1 MGYTDND
8 FTPANGSGVIS
19 VGNAITGLIVFREQL
34 IIFSQQKISRLVGNT
49 LAMVGLPTEVKEVTD
64 AEGNTC
70 QNVPM
75 LLSLVH
81 ALVLGFLTVVVLN
94 YLASRK

>member
-1 MGYTDND
+1 MFSSSKSPMSKNGNTIALVVAVL
-8 FTPANGSGVIS
+8 FVVVTLPA
-19 VGNAITGLIVFREQL
+19 TW
-34 IIFSQQKISRLVGNT
+34 KLVGNT

-64 AEGNTC
+64 DEGNTC

>member
-1 MGYTDND
+1 MSKNGNTIA
-8 FTPANGSGVIS
+8 FVVSVLFIFVTLPA
-19 VGNAITGLIVFREQL
+19 TW
-34 IIFSQQKISRLVGNT
+34 KLVGNT

-81 ALVLGFLTVVVLN
+81 ALVLGFLTVIILN
-94 YLASRK
+94 YIASRK

>member
-1 MGYTDND
+1 MSKNGNTIALVVAVL
-8 FTPANGSGVIS
+8 FVVVTLPA
-19 VGNAITGLIVFREQL
+19 TW
-34 IIFSQQKISRLVGNT
+34 KLVGNT

-64 AEGNTC
+64 DEGNTC

>member
-1 MGYTDND
+1 MFSSSKSPMSKNGNTIALVVAVL
-8 FTPANGSGVIS
+8 FVVVTLPA
-19 VGNAITGLIVFREQL
+19 TW
-34 IIFSQQKISRLVGNT
+34 KLVGNT

-75 LLSLVH
+75 LLSLIH
-81 ALVLGFLTVVVLN
+81 AVVLGLLTVVVLN
-94 YLASRK
+94 WWTSRK

>member
-1 MGYTDND
+1 MFSSSKSPMSKNGNTIALVVAVL
-8 FTPANGSGVIS
+8 FVVVTLPA
-19 VGNAITGLIVFREQL
+19 TW
-34 IIFSQQKISRLVGNT
+34 KLVGNT

-81 ALVLGFLTVVVLN
+81 AVVLGLLTVVVLN
-94 YLASRK
+94 WWTSRK

>member
-1 MGYTDND
+1 MFSSSKSPMSKNGNTIA
-8 FTPANGSGVIS
+8 FVVSVLFIFVTLPA
-19 VGNAITGLIVFREQL
+19 TW
-34 IIFSQQKISRLVGNT
+34 KLVGNT

-81 ALVLGFLTVVVLN
+81 ALVLGFLTVIILN
-94 YLASRK
+94 YIASRK